1 MEKIWKFLDGKK
13 MAIGFLILWLTD
25 KPWFLELIPDGVF
38 ESAIFDIL
46 VLIGSTLAGFG
57 ILHKGY
63 KSYEEY
69 KENKTTEAE

>member
-1 MEKIWKFLDGKK
+1 MEKVWDFLNGKK

-25 KPWFLELIPDGVF
+25 KPWFLQLVPDGPI

-46 VLIGSTLAGFG
+46 VLIGSTLAGTG

-63 KSYEEY
+63 KWYEE
-69 KENKTTEAE
+69 NKANKNNG